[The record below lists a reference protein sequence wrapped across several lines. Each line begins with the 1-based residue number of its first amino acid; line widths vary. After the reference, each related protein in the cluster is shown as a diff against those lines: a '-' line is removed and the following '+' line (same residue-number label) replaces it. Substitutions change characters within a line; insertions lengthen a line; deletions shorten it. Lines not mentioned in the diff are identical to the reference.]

1 MAHIG
6 GDPVHT
12 INADIIRIE
21 GHKTDGD
28 EIDIITGGE
37 DLRFNQDVITTGSI
51 RSNLYATST
60 GDIWAIPN
68 ANSIGFQKPVNFGN
82 NAISGIAGIS
92 LNASQIQ
99 SSNYNG
105 QTLDHELDALTT
117 AQNTILGRTQGLTA
131 NRLAISNNAG
141 ILATGSL
148 IESNLN
154 TLSGNQTIAGNKTHS
169 GDITI
174 DDLTASRLVL
184 SDGSK
189 KLVSGISENTINTLA
204 GNQTVSGNKTHSGD
218 ITINDLTASKFLMSD
233 ANKKIV
239 SGLGVADVFRLGV
252 AGNQYQGESGVATIY
267 SQTQSSNASDS
278 INFIRMTQGTSSPK
292 EMGLKMVGA
301 TQSLNFTDTLNL
313 LDLGDGDD
321 GTVIGQIKNN
331 GINII
336 SGKTYQINGS
346 QISSAN
352 LSNDSNIVKLNTA
365 ENNFTGIVDGAS
377 FKQGNSA
384 LNFSHLAGSVA
395 FSAVTGSV
403 ADSQLSSNVPLK
415 NADVFQS
422 KAGELVNTM
431 RTVSD
436 TTGDNSK
443 LVLSKTLANG
453 NAVYD
458 NFISAYN
465 SGQMILETSTANG
478 FRWNIDGATQYLKL
492 TKTILDLKAGMLITI
507 GGTQI
512 DSDDLSNKD
521 ALFHDDDDFIATG
534 LCSFT
539 NRLTVGTGDDG
550 ATANRGVYYG
560 LHTFNHGIRLIGE
573 TNVTK
578 LSPVSTAGNLNI
590 QSGSKLKLK
599 NGSDL
604 EVESGADLI
613 VKSGGDILLDSGAV
627 LTNNGTTAF
636 AGTSSITA
644 NMTISN
650 SADFITS
657 SGSQTTINSGG
668 ILELL
673 DGAITKLGTNSITK
687 INNALPSVN
696 SSIAYDTAGKPS
708 FVKLFHGEQY
718 LRSVFP
724 ATLLATNQPLRM
736 RFDVIP
742 IENASSV
749 ISSNYRQS
757 VTTDTHNDLQPF
769 ADDGTARDSRHQIAP
784 TYNITR
790 DGTFASSSLI
800 SECNLVFN
808 DGHISGSNDH
818 KSVFIKGCGYINW
831 GHSGWGSHIQGATN
845 KFVRLGVK
853 CSETVRV
860 LADGQPVGT
869 VNRTGGDNHQG
880 IGSASSSDFQ
890 YHMFPAKGDYTTLEV
905 VVFNYANSLKLD
917 FEVYPISYW
926 NDP

>member
-1 MAHIG
+1 MSKYVIPTDKLLLG
-6 GDPVHT
+6 GHLALGTSVS
-12 INADIIRIE
+12 IE
-21 GHKTDGD
+21 TSNNQHGIDFPD
-28 EIDIITGGE
+28 EIKFVKSSIHQAGLQTDTIKSAGGTNLLAFE
-37 DLRFNQDVITTGSI
+37 NSRLVFKVPTTLTNIDLEGLTTAS
-51 RSNLYATST
+51 
-60 GDIWAIPN
+60 
-68 ANSIGFQKPVNFGN
+68 V
-82 NAISGIAGIS
+82 
-92 LNASQIQ
+92 ASQ
-99 SSNYNG
+99 NYAN
-105 QTLDHELDALTT
+105 QTLEHELDALTT
-117 AQNTILGRTQGLTA
+117 AQNTILGRTQGLTTS
-131 NRLAISNNAG
+131 RIMKSNGSG
-141 ILATGSL
+141 ILAVSSITEG
-148 IESNLN
+148 NVN
-154 TLSGNQTIAGNKTHS
+154 TLSGN
-169 GDITI
+169 
-174 DDLTASRLVL
+174 
-184 SDGSK
+184 
-189 KLVSGISENTINTLA
+189 E
-204 GNQTVSGNKTHSGD
+204 TVSGNKTHSGD
-218 ITINDLTASKFLMSD
+218 ITINDLTASKLVLTDGS
-233 ANKKIV
+233 KKLV
-239 SGLGVADVFRLGV
+239 SGLGEADLFRLGV
-252 AGNQYQGESGVATIY
+252 ASNQFQGESGVATIY

-321 GTVIGQIKNN
+321 GTTIGQIKNN

-346 QISSAN
+346 QIASAN
-352 LSNDSNIVKLNTA
+352 LSDTANIVKLDTSENNFTGIVDASSFKQGNSALNFSHLAGATA
-365 ENNFTGIVDGAS
+365 DNQLSSNIPLLDATENNFTGIVDGAS

-384 LNFSHLAGSVA
+384 LNFSHLAGSLN
-395 FSAVTGSV
+395 FSALAGSC

-415 NADVFQS
+415 DADIFQS
-422 KAGELVNTM
+422 KAGAITNTM

-443 LVLSKTLANG
+443 LTLSKILANG

-458 NFISAYN
+458 NYISAYN
-465 SGQMILETSTANG
+465 SGQMIFQTSTANG

-492 TKTILDLKAGMLITI
+492 SKTTLDLKAGMLITI

-534 LCSFT
+534 QCSFT

-550 ATANRGVYYG
+550 ATSNRGVYYG
-560 LHTFNHGIRLIGE
+560 LHTFNHGIKLVGE
-573 TNVTK
+573 TNV
-578 LSPVSTAGNLNI
+578 STSGNLNI
-590 QSGSKLKLK
+590 LSGSKLKLK

-627 LTNNGTTAF
+627 LTNNGTTAL
-636 AGTSSITA
+636 AGTSAITA

-650 SADFITS
+650 NADFITS

-708 FVKLFHGEQY
+708 FVKLFQGEQY
-718 LRSVFP
+718 LRGVFP
-724 ATLLATNQPLRM
+724 ASLIATNQPCRM
-736 RFDVIP
+736 RYDVIP
-742 IENASSV
+742 IENDSSV
-749 ISSNYRQS
+749 ISSLYRQS
-757 VTTDTHNDLQPF
+757 VTVDTHNSLSPF
-769 ADDGTARDSRHQIAP
+769 ADDGSARDERHQIAP

-818 KSVFIKGCGYINW
+818 KSIFIKGCGYINW
-831 GHSGWGSHIQGATN
+831 GHSGWGSAIQGATN

-860 LADGQPVGT
+860 VADGKLVGT

-880 IGSASSSDFQ
+880 VGSDAPSTFH
-890 YHMFPAKGDYTTLEV
+890 YHMFPAKGDYTTIEV
-905 VVFNYANSLKLD
+905 VVFNYTNSLVLD
-917 FEVYPISYW
+917 LEVYPISYW

>member
-1 MAHIG
+1 MAHINS
-6 GDPVHT
+6 DPVHS
-12 INADIIRIE
+12 INADIIHIT
-21 GHKTDGD
+21 GHTVVGNEIDVKTDSSQ
-28 EIDIITGGE
+28 DI
-37 DLRFNQDVITTGSI
+37 RFNQDVISTGSI
-51 RSNLYATST
+51 RSDLYATKS
-60 GDIWAIPN
+60 GDLWCIPN
-68 ANSIGFQKPVNFGN
+68 SNSIGFQKPVNFGN

-92 LNASQIQ
+92 LTASQIQ

-105 QTLDHELDALTT
+105 QTLDHELDLLTT

-154 TLSGNQTIAGNKTHS
+154 TLSGNQTISGNKTHS
-169 GDITI
+169 GDIII

-189 KLVSGISENTINTLA
+189 KLVSGIAENTINILA
-204 GNQTVSGNKTHSGD
+204 GNQTISGNKTHSGD
-218 ITINDLTASKFLMSD
+218 ITINDLTASKLVVSD
-233 ANKKIV
+233 SNKKLV
-239 SGLGVADVFRLGV
+239 SSVALSEL
-252 AGNQYQGESGVATIY
+252 AQL
-267 SQTQSSNASDS
+267 DS
-278 INFIRMTQGTSSPK
+278 AP
-292 EMGLKMVGA
+292 V
-301 TQSLNFTDTLNL
+301 
-313 LDLGDGDD
+313 
-321 GTVIGQIKNN
+321 
-331 GINII
+331 
-336 SGKTYQINGS
+336 
-346 QISSAN
+346 
-352 LSNDSNIVKLNTA
+352 
-365 ENNFTGIVDGAS
+365 FTGIVRGAS
-377 FKQGNSA
+377 FKQGASA
-384 LNFSHLAGSVA
+384 LNFSHLAGSVG
-395 FSAVTGSV
+395 FSAITGSV

-415 NADVFQS
+415 TADIFQTKS
-422 KAGELVNTM
+422 GELVNTM

-443 LVLSKTLANG
+443 LTFSKILANG
-453 NAVYD
+453 NSVYE

-465 SGQMILETSTANG
+465 TGQMVYQTSTATG
-478 FRWNIDGATQYLKL
+478 HRWNIDDGTQYLKL

-521 ALFHDDDDFIATG
+521 ALFHDDDNFVATG
-534 LCSFT
+534 QCSFT
-539 NRLTVGTGDDG
+539 NRLTVGLSDDG

-560 LHTFNHGIRLIGE
+560 LHTFNHGIKLIGE
-573 TNVTK
+573 TNVTRVN
-578 LSPVSTAGNLNI
+578 PFSTAGNLNI
-590 QSGSKLKLK
+590 LGGSKLKLK
-599 NGSDL
+599 NLSDL

-613 VKSGGDILLDSGAV
+613 VKSGGDILIDSGGVLTNNGTTALAGTSAITANMTISNNASSIYSSGSTITLNSGSDLACESGADVIIKSGGDILLLSGAV
-627 LTNNGTTAF
+627 LTNNGTTALV
-636 AGTSSITA
+636 GTSAITG

-650 SADFITS
+650 NADFITS

-668 ILELL
+668 ILEVL
-673 DGAITKLGTNSITK
+673 DGGIRKLGTNCITK
-687 INNALPSVN
+687 INNALPSVSN
-696 SSIAYDTAGKPS
+696 SSIVYDTAGKPA
-708 FVKLFHGEQY
+708 FIKGFHGEQY

-724 ATLLATNQPLRM
+724 ASLLATNQPVRM

-742 IENASSV
+742 IENDSSV

-757 VTTDTHNDLQPF
+757 VTVDTHNSLQPF
-769 ADDGTARDSRHQIAP
+769 ADDGTARDARHQIAP

-800 SECNLVFN
+800 SEVNLVFN

-869 VNRTGGDNHQG
+869 VNRTSGDNHQG
-880 IGSASSSDFQ
+880 ISSGSTAFQ
-890 YHMFPAKGDYTTLEV
+890 YHMFPAKGDYTTIEV
-905 VVFNYANSLKLD
+905 VMFNFTRDLKLD